1 MKSLLKSDIFK
12 NKLKIFYKE
21 KKTMNNDCFLEL
33 LCEMI
38 CMRPVSRDINV
49 KAKAT
54 TLSQGP
60 LASDLTSSELQ

>member
-1 MKSLLKSDIFK
+1 MFCAFLVVVAVVHSPV
-12 NKLKIFYKE
+12 KE
-21 KKTMNNDCFLEL
+21 NRQTGEKTL
-33 LCEMI
+33 I
-38 CMRPVSRDINV
+38 

>member
-1 MKSLLKSDIFK
+1 MLCAFLVVVAVVHSPVKD
-12 NKLKIFYKE
+12 NRQTGE
-21 KKTMNNDCFLEL
+21 KTL
-33 LCEMI
+33 I
-38 CMRPVSRDINV
+38 